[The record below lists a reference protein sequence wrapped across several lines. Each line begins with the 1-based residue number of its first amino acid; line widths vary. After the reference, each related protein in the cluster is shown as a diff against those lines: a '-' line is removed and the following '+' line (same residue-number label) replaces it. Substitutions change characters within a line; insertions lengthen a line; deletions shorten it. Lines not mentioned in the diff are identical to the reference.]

1 MCGNECYKIDGPWI
15 TYDPNCPVHNGT
27 NDLQEER
34 IREILNQVWYRE
46 ISADDGYDLI
56 ESLL

>member
-1 MCGNECYKIDGPWI
+1 MCRNECYKIGGPWI
-15 TYDPNCPVHNGT
+15 TFDPNCPVHNGT

-34 IREILNQVWYRE
+34 IREILNQVWYRD